1 MAVDQNN
8 LSRRAKE
15 ILDQIVK
22 EKNQDK
28 GSPKPKP
35 SNNIGQHKSRS
46 KFDTGLY
53 KSLIIS
59 DKAYFWT
66 FILIAL
72 MGILLLLIFRVVKL
86 NLLDSEISSMYQ
98 PEIPKLEQNLKNLS
112 ENIAVKN
119 KQKNDALEGIRKSLT
134 PFSSEEKIRDVVD
147 DITRLFEVGNILIL
161 KQEVNFSAS
170 PYVIS
175 ENALDSSKP
184 PEEVTAFSEV
194 KQDPIQVSNK
204 KENKNKSNPDT
215 QTGSAPNKNKY
226 TIVANENLK
235 VSLDMKN
242 NIPSE
247 LAFFNMKLMLK
258 GSYVNY
264 VKARNALTRAMPSA
278 NILLEEIVVSKAK
291 KDVEIRMVL
300 DIPYKKY

>member
-1 MAVDQNN
+1 MALDQNKI
-8 LSRRAKE
+8 SKKAKD

-22 EKNQDK
+22 ERGKGKDPKKLKLSKNNTEK
-28 GSPKPKP
+28 KNR
-35 SNNIGQHKSRS
+35 SN
-46 KFDTGLY
+46 FDTTLY
-53 KSLIIS
+53 KNLVIS
-59 DKAYFWT
+59 NKAYFW
-66 FILIAL
+66 ISISIAL
-72 MGILLLLIFRVVKL
+72 GSIFLLMIFRVIKL
-86 NLLDSEISSMYQ
+86 NLLDSEISNMYQ

-119 KQKNDALEGIRKSLT
+119 KKKNEELENIRKSLT
-134 PFSSEEKIRDVVD
+134 LFSSEEKARAIVD

-170 PYVIS
+170 PYLIS
-175 ENALDSSKP
+175 ENVLDNTKP

-194 KQDPIQVSNK
+194 KQETILSTIK
-204 KENKNKSNPDT
+204 KENKNKPNNDNQIT
-215 QTGSAPNKNKY
+215 NALNKNKY
-226 TIVANENLK
+226 TIAASENSK
-235 VSLDMKN
+235 ISLDMKN

-264 VKARNALTRAMPSA
+264 VRARNALTRVIPSA
-278 NILLEEIVVSKAK
+278 NIILEEIVVSKAK
-291 KDVEIRMVL
+291 KNVEIRMIV